1 MLDGMGREEMRAA
14 DADRHAVADKLR
26 AALDEGRL
34 DLHEYD
40 ERLQQ
45 AYAAKTY
52 GELDLL
58 LTDLP
63 NVAPV
68 PVPSA
73 TVAAPAGRDKHV
85 TAQWLM
91 HVWSSWLPAVTIT
104 TAIWLVA
111 SLAAQELLYFWPVW
125 IAGPWGVV
133 LLWQTIGGLASGQPR
148 KAAAERDR
156 KELAKQRKRERKALV
171 AEAIARGELP
181 PPKPAKGGKSTD
193 PDPVPGPRVAEPTPT
208 PLDQA
213 EGRDDP
219 GEEVRKGETAPG

>member
-1 MLDGMGREEMRAA
+1 MGREEMRAA
-14 DADRHAVADKLR
+14 DADRHVVADKLR

-40 ERLQQ
+40 ERLQR

-68 PVPSA
+68 AVPSA
-73 TVAAPAGRDKHV
+73 TAVVAAEGNQHV

-91 HVWSSWLPAVTIT
+91 HVWSSWLPTVTIT
-104 TAIWLVA
+104 TAVWLVA
-111 SLAAQELLYFWPVW
+111 SLAAQEPLYFWPIW

-133 LLWQTIGGLASGQPR
+133 LFWQTIGGLASGQP
-148 KAAAERDR
+148 KKLAAERER
-156 KELAKQRKRERKALV
+156 KELAKQRKRERKALE

-181 PPKPAKGGKSTD
+181 PPKPTKGGKSADASKTTQK
-193 PDPVPGPRVAEPTPT
+193 PDKPPE
-208 PLDQA
+208 
-213 EGRDDP
+213 
-219 GEEVRKGETAPG
+219 

>member
-91 HVWSSWLPAVTIT
+91 HIWSSWLPAVTIT

-111 SLAAQELLYFWPVW
+111 SLAAQ
-125 IAGPWGVV
+125 
-133 LLWQTIGGLASGQPR
+133 
-148 KAAAERDR
+148 
-156 KELAKQRKRERKALV
+156 
-171 AEAIARGELP
+171 
-181 PPKPAKGGKSTD
+181 
-193 PDPVPGPRVAEPTPT
+193 
-208 PLDQA
+208 
-213 EGRDDP
+213 
-219 GEEVRKGETAPG
+219 